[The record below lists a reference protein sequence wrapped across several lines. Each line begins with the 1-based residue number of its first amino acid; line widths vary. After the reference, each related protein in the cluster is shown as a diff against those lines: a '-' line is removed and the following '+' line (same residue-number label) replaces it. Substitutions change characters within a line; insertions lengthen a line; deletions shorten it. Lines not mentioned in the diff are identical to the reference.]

1 MIGRNAACATANHQE
16 EVKEEIPCLFET
28 WCTRIAGECRKLTVE
43 GTGTVLVWSTFW
55 LAFSALLPLI
65 NPLGTALV
73 FVGLVGDAPAATYKK
88 LARRIAVNNV
98 IFLAIIEL
106 LGSAILNFFG
116 ISLPI
121 VQLSGGLVIAAIG
134 WGVLNEKDEKAAART
149 KAAESGVQ
157 EAVEADGPASEADD
171 GERELYEKAFYP
183 FTFPVTSGPGTLVA
197 MLTLAAH
204 IPEGKVVP
212 QVLGHVGVFAAV
224 LVLSALVYV
233 CYGYA
238 PRITKAVS
246 PSTAHGI
253 LRVVA
258 FILLCIGVQIAWNGL
273 SVLLGSVR

>member
-1 MIGRNAACATANHQE
+1 M
-16 EVKEEIPCLFET
+16 
-28 WCTRIAGECRKLTVE
+28 
-43 GTGTVLVWSTFW
+43 LVWSTFW

-73 FVGLVGDAPAATYKK
+73 FVGLVGDAPAEVYKK
-88 LARRIAVNNV
+88 LARKIAVNNV
-98 IFLAIIEL
+98 IFLAIIEV
-106 LGSAILNFFG
+106 LGSAILDFFG

-121 VQLSGGLVIAAIG
+121 VQLSGGIVIAAIG
-134 WGVLNEKDEKAAART
+134 WGVLNEKDER
-149 KAAESGVQ
+149 AAEN
-157 EAVEADGPASEADD
+157 SEAQKVCMEMTVNEKALED
-171 GERELYEKAFYP
+171 KAFYP

-197 MLTLAAH
+197 MLTLTAR
-204 IPEGKVVP
+204 ISERGLKVE
-212 QVLGHVGVFAAV
+212 VLGHAGVFAAV

-238 PRITKAVS
+238 PRITKAIS

-273 SVLLGSVR
+273 SVLLGSVKWG